1 LRIRALWRGGR
12 VANQFQWR
20 LVVPMDD
27 ATSENEARFSA
38 YVEALAGVIGHTNR
52 VGPLTDYCIGLI
64 LPGER
69 KSVEPMAAVI
79 APTRAS
85 AEHQSLLH
93 FVGQSRWSDEAVL
106 AKVREL
112 VLPAIESSGPIEAW
126 IVDDTGFPKKGV
138 HSVGVARQYCGRL
151 GKQDNCQVAVSLS
164 VANHTASLP
173 IAYQLYLPEE
183 WAGATARRA
192 QAHVPETITFQTK
205 PEIALKQIKTALEAG
220 IPAGVALADAGY
232 GVDAKF
238 RSGLTALGLAY
249 VVGVQSTLGVW
260 PPGMEPL
267 PPAPWAGR
275 GRTPTRLRRDSEHQP
290 VSAKQLSM
298 NLPSDAWREVTWREG
313 TNDPLCS
320 RFAAVRIRPASRDWL
335 LDRPHSY
342 EWLLIE
348 WPTDE
353 KEPTKYWL
361 STLPEDATLL
371 TLVDMAKLRW
381 RIERDYQELKSEL
394 GLAHFEGR
402 GWRGFHHHATLCIAA
417 YGFLIRER
425 AAIPPSGPMQRE
437 KSRLSFRRGSGEP
450 AAATRAPR
458 RQFNRDN
465 PQAPHLRA
473 RQNPVSMPMLQ
484 GDQASEN
491 RLPQQFVT
499 Q

>member
-249 VVGVQSTLGVW
+249 VVGVQSTLSVW

-267 PPAPWAGR
+267 PPPPWAAR

>member
-249 VVGVQSTLGVW
+249 VVGVQSTLSVW

-267 PPAPWAGR
+267 PPPPWAAR

-425 AAIPPSGPMQRE
+425 AAIPP
-437 KSRLSFRRGSGEP
+437 
-450 AAATRAPR
+450 
-458 RQFNRDN
+458 
-465 PQAPHLRA
+465 
-473 RQNPVSMPMLQ
+473 
-484 GDQASEN
+484 
-491 RLPQQFVT
+491 
-499 Q
+499 